1 VPMRW
6 GLIPGWWKSRSRI
19 CRARSTLVRIR
30 CRAADVP
37 QCVQATPLH
46 HPSKRVLRM
55 DGRERANVTASVH
68 SSRGFPLLAFADLW
82 ASWVDPATG
91 EEVLSCTMTAS
102 PWMEPYHD
110 RMPVLLEPKDFDR
123 WLDGSLG
130 AEALKPATDS
140 ALREWIVSPRVD
152 RTVVG
157 DDVPT
162 IIEPLL
168 R

>member
-1 VPMRW
+1 
-6 GLIPGWWKSRSRI
+6 
-19 CRARSTLVRIR
+19 
-30 CRAADVP
+30 
-37 QCVQATPLH
+37 
-46 HPSKRVLRM
+46 
-55 DGRERANVTASVH
+55 
-68 SSRGFPLLAFADLW
+68 
-82 ASWVDPATG
+82 
-91 EEVLSCTMTAS
+91 
-102 PWMEPYHD
+102 MEPYHD

-123 WLDGSLG
+123 WFDGSLG